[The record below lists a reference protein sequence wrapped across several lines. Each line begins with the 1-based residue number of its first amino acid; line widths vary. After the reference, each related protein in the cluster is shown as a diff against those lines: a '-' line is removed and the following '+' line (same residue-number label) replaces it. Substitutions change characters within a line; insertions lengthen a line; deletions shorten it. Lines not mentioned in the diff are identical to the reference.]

1 MPMTFLLTCIYN
13 NNDIFFYFFQQNDK
27 DNDIND
33 LRFATCGDDNGIT
46 RCSVKTEKENE
57 KQK

>member
-1 MPMTFLLTCIYN
+1 M
-13 NNDIFFYFFQQNDK
+13 IFFYFFQQNDK

-46 RCSVKTEKENE
+46 RCSVKKAKKMRNRKRGKEIQLN
-57 KQK
+57 